1 MLWDAIPLAA
11 VVHGQPREFF
21 VPSSRSSSESSS
33 TPESSTSVSG
43 TGFAA
48 RRNISR
54 VCVAATWWTVPH
66 SGTQSGFS
74 SSEKLGATIPALALG
89 ADFRLGHVVRS
100 WAEK

>member
-11 VVHGQPREFF
+11 VVQGQPQEFF

-33 TPESSTSVSG
+33 TPESSTFVSG

-48 RRNISR
+48 SR
-54 VCVAATWWTVPH
+54 VCVAATWWMVPH
-66 SGTQSGFS
+66 SGTQSDFHQS
-74 SSEKLGATIPALALG
+74 KKLGATIPALALG